1 MSKLSVSRVGKAN
14 NDSREKVRRY
24 IRLTELI
31 PELLKLVDNGYL
43 CDRRTSLVLGVTTA
57 VELSYLSKDIQKLI
71 WATIDYEQTVP
82 NRAQALRIRS
92 LAEKKKL
99 DFDVLEKILCEEK
112 GNQHDRIFFNKQ
124 RIEEVLPSE
133 LLKRDKRYIEQY
145 IIEAIEKYKK
155 IRNSDI
161 MLLR

>member
-1 MSKLSVSRVGKAN
+1 MSKLSASRVGKAN
-14 NDSREKVRRY
+14 NDFREKVRRY

-43 CDRRTSLVLGVTTA
+43 CDRRTSLVLGITTA

-99 DFDVLEKILCEEK
+99 DFDVLEKILCEQK
-112 GNQHDRIFFNKQ
+112 GNQHDRIFFNK
-124 RIEEVLPSE
+124 ENVESVLPPG

-145 IIEAIEKYKK
+145 IVEAIERYKK
-155 IRNSDI
+155 IKK
-161 MLLR
+161 

>member
-1 MSKLSVSRVGKAN
+1 MSKLSASRVGKAN
-14 NDSREKVRRY
+14 NDFREKVRRY

-31 PELLKLVDNGYL
+31 PELLKLVDDGYL
-43 CDRRTSLVLGVTTA
+43 CDRRTSLVLGITTA

-99 DFDVLEKILCEEK
+99 DFDVLEKILCEQK
-112 GNQHDRIFFNKQ
+112 GNQHDRIFFNKEK
-124 RIEEVLPSE
+124 IESVLPPG
-133 LLKRDKRYIEQY
+133 LLKRDKRYLEQY
-145 IIEAIEKYKK
+145 IVEAIERYKK
-155 IRNSDI
+155 IKK
-161 MLLR
+161 

>member
-1 MSKLSVSRVGKAN
+1 MSKLSASRVGKAN
-14 NDSREKVRRY
+14 NDFREKVRRY

-43 CDRRTSLVLGVTTA
+43 CDRRTSLVLGITTA

-99 DFDVLEKILCEEK
+99 DFDVLEKILCEQK
-112 GNQHDRIFFNKQ
+112 GNQHDRIFFNKEK
-124 RIEEVLPSE
+124 IESVLPPG

-145 IIEAIEKYKK
+145 IVEAIERYKK
-155 IRNSDI
+155 IKK
-161 MLLR
+161 